1 MHFYIASKETERFM
15 KLIKFIIGS
24 VLLLATIYS
33 CNLIGGHHDHSTTFD
48 YTARDSLGTIV
59 AKGWLTLD
67 LRDPVNVT
75 GHWEIKQ
82 VKDSI
87 YIGPQDGQGR
97 LEGSLK
103 NSGDMWIGLN
113 PGYVDNNV
121 FLNGKYENDKYSGKW
136 MFSSFIG
143 LTNWGTYVAV
153 RR

>member
-1 MHFYIASKETERFM
+1 MR
-15 KLIKFIIGS
+15 LIKFIISG
-24 VLLLATIYS
+24 VLLAIAING

-48 YTARDSLGTIV
+48 YTAHDSLGTIV
-59 AKGWLTLD
+59 AKGWLRLD

-75 GHWEIKQ
+75 GQWEIKQ

-113 PGYVDNNV
+113 PDYVDNNV
-121 FLNGKYENDKYSGKW
+121 FLNGNYKNDTYKGKW
-136 MFSSFIG
+136 SFSSLLG
-143 LTNWGTYVAV
+143 LTNWGTFVAV